1 MLVTQDSDD
10 YIITIGYCDYKSQE
24 AITQSRH
31 IPTIP
36 FPFALQFS
44 HTHHYR
50 VHHLLRIPRVD
61 TIGIAYISSYKIEHP
76 KSHPRYNFQL
86 KYTIYPFFCLSFVF
100 CFYFNER

>member
-24 AITQSRH
+24 AITITQSRH

-44 HTHHYR
+44 HNHRYR
-50 VHHLLRIPRVD
+50 AHHLLRTPRAGTIQRAGIP
-61 TIGIAYISSYKIEHP
+61 SYK
-76 KSHPRYNFQL
+76 
-86 KYTIYPFFCLSFVF
+86 V
-100 CFYFNER
+100 